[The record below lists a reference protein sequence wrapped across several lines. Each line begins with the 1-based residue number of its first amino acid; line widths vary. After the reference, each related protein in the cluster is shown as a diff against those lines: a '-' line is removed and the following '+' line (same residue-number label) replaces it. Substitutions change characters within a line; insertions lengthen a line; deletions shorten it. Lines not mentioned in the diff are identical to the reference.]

1 MWPAEW
7 RVFLYCGGGLPREA
21 TRRGRRS
28 IRGSA
33 ALGAFEID
41 EGCEEGEVEI
51 FALLLLDFVIFPI
64 TYFSMQRS

>member
-21 TRRGRRS
+21 IRRGRRS
-28 IRGSA
+28 IRSSA

-51 FALLLLDFVIFPI
+51 FALLLDFVFFPI
-64 TYFSMQRS
+64 A